1 MRNRKPWVFARLRLF
16 GWNVRLLTRGLQEKV
31 EYGRGLRKGVRAA
44 GQKELLRYGPTAD
57 RVKRGAASFG
67 MIALRDSSFVPVDIA
82 SSRNSPNCGERLEAQ
97 GGTLLAS
104 HGPTLIAVNR

>member
-1 MRNRKPWVFARLRLF
+1 
-16 GWNVRLLTRGLQEKV
+16 
-31 EYGRGLRKGVRAA
+31 VRAA

-57 RVKRGAASFG
+57 RVKRGVARFG
-67 MIALRDSSFVPVDIA
+67 TVALWDSSVVTLDIA

-104 HGPTLIAVNR
+104 HGPDLDAVNRRSSAMMLSTALPAVLRTQVVDDSVDERPLDIDEYPQ

>member
-1 MRNRKPWVFARLRLF
+1 M
-16 GWNVRLLTRGLQEKV
+16 
-31 EYGRGLRKGVRAA
+31 RAA

-104 HGPTLIAVNR
+104 HGPDLDAVNRRSSAMMLSTALPAVLRTQVVDDSVDERPLDIDEYPQ